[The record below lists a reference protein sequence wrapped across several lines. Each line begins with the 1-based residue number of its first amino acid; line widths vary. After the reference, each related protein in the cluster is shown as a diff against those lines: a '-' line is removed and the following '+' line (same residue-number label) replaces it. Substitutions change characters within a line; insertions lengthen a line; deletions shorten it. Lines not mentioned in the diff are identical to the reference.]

1 MAESGDDVLAGLR
14 EDLAKWR
21 DRLAALPPASGFD
34 QQRSLLYAWIKEGQR
49 LVDRLD

>member
-1 MAESGDDVLAGLR
+1 MAEAGDDVLAGIR

-21 DRLAALPPASGFD
+21 ERLAAVPPGSGFD
-34 QQRSLLYAWIKEGQR
+34 QQRSLLSAWIKEGQR